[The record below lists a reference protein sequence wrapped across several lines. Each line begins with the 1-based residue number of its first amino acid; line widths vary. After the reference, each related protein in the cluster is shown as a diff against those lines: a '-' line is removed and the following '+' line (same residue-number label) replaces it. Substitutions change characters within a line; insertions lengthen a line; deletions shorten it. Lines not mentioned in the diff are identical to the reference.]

1 MNNSFEINYIRRCLA
16 LVETRLNWG
25 DSSQWAS
32 YDFEK
37 LSIAI
42 EEATGVTL
50 SVTTLKRLWGKL
62 KYTNIPTTTTLNTLA
77 KFAGYADWREFKR
90 QVSLDNERGSMDERA
105 DSIMTPVAAEQNAD
119 TFAAPAAVTSS
130 LPAVAP
136 VPAAIVTTRRK
147 WPYWLLALL
156 PTGILLYLLL
166 ISNDRPGSPV
176 NPAHFSFSSNKIMS
190 TGVPNSVIFS
200 YNASAAGKDSVFIAQ
215 SWDIRRKI
223 PVPPQEHTYSAIY
236 YEPGYYRAK
245 LMLGKQIVKE
255 HDLMIASDGW
265 LALLEN
271 ENGVPLYFKKNEV
284 AKNGELT
291 VDESLL
297 SRYHISLQPAP
308 PALRFFNVQDFGGI
322 KNDHFIFETTV
333 KSNYH
338 EGTAA
343 CQRLEILILC
353 KNDLITIPLC
363 AKGCVGDLGLY
374 AAGAGARSRDADLSG
389 FGCNLD
395 EWVTLR
401 VEAKDRHIRFLV
413 NGKEAYALN
422 FPNAPTDIVGLQY
435 RFQGAGSVKDTRF
448 IKDGKVIAL

>member
-25 DSSQWAS
+25 DSSEWAS

-42 EEATGVTL
+42 EEVTGVTL

-90 QVSLDNERGSMDERA
+90 QVSLDAGIAESTGLL
-105 DSIMTPVAAEQNAD
+105 ITPDAFEQNSRPDAVSSGLPGD
-119 TFAAPAAVTSS
+119 TS
-130 LPAVAP
+130 LPPANLPPAVMA
-136 VPAAIVTTRRK
+136 TSRRK

-156 PTGILLYLLL
+156 PVGIIIYLLL

-176 NPAHFSFSSNKIMS
+176 NPANFSFSSNKIMG

-200 YNASAAGKDSVFIAQ
+200 YNTSAAGKDSVFIAQ
-215 SWDIRRKI
+215 SWDIRRKVQ
-223 PVPPQEHTYSAIY
+223 VPAQERTYSAIY

-265 LALLEN
+265 LALIEN
-271 ENGVPLYFKKNEV
+271 ENGVPVYFKKGEI

-297 SRYHISLQPAP
+297 SRYHIPLQPVP
-308 PALRFFNVQDFGGI
+308 PALRFFNVRELGGI
-322 KNDHFIFETTV
+322 KTDHFIFETTV

-353 KNDLITIPLC
+353 KNDVITIPLC
-363 AKGCVGDLGLY
+363 AKGCVGDLALY

-395 EWVTLR
+395 EWTTLR
-401 VEAKDRHIRFLV
+401 VETKDRHIRFLV
-413 NGKEAYALN
+413 NGKEAYALT
-422 FPNAPTDIVGLQY
+422 FPNAPADIVGLQY
-435 RFQGAGSVKDTRF
+435 RFQGTGAVKDTRF
-448 IKDGKVIAL
+448 IKEDKVLVL